1 MHVPNSFSRPTLA
14 LAALCATFLCHDVMA
29 ADAAAAA
36 GSPKQDVTHDYW
48 PGREKVR
55 PHVSGDMEFS
65 KTYLNWQDAEA
76 IKRSRAEGKAS
87 RDMNYKDFRWLAKSL
102 DAELVVDEG
111 REVFHRKNAKG
122 ESCATCHGDDGVK
135 LKGKYARLPF
145 FNKRISRVVTAPTQ
159 IGICAEERL
168 GLPNWKENTRPN
180 SVLDMYIASLSD
192 GIKVDIDVTAEGPLR
207 DAYLKGRDLYF
218 KRTGQFHF
226 ACASCH
232 TPPTVGSY
240 LRGQRPSTF
249 FGDAAHYPIYHF
261 PFTLPGDDLA
271 HVFTLQH
278 QIRSCQMLSRMQQ
291 GKEGSPSMT
300 AIEVF
305 LKASANG
312 YPMSIPTQEYNL
324 DNDYLER

>member
-1 MHVPNSFSRPTLA
+1 MKDIEKSLSRIALAGLLLA
-14 LAALCATFLCHDVMA
+14 LASGAQAQQNLL
-29 ADAAAAA
+29 A
-36 GSPKQDVTHDYW
+36 GSSNAPVVHDYW
-48 PGREKVR
+48 PGREKVE

-65 KTYLNWQDAEA
+65 KTYPNWKNADA
-76 IKRSRAEGKAS
+76 IKRSKADGRMS
-87 RDMNYKDFRWLAKSL
+87 RDMNYKDFRWLSKSL
-102 DAELVVDEG
+102 DAELVIDEG
-111 REVFHRKNAKG
+111 RDVFHRKNDKG
-122 ESCATCHGDDGVK
+122 QSCASCHGENGEK
-135 LKGKYARLPF
+135 LKGAYAKLPS
-145 FNKRISRVVTAPTQ
+145 FNKRIGRVVVAPTQ

-168 GLPNWKENTRPN
+168 GQPNWKENTRAN

-192 GIKVDIDVTAEGPLR
+192 GKNVDIDVISIGPLR
-207 DAYLKGRDLYF
+207 EAYEKGKNLFF

-232 TPPTVGSY
+232 TPPTINGY

-278 QIRSCQMLSRMQQ
+278 QIKSCQMLSRMQQ

-312 YPMSIPTQEYNL
+312 YPMSVPTQEYNL

>member
-1 MHVPNSFSRPTLA
+1 MHKIKGSLAIALAGVLA
-14 LAALCATFLCHDVMA
+14 LTGLQATAAEKA
-29 ADAAAAA
+29 AGNKAAAPAV
-36 GSPKQDVTHDYW
+36 KHDYW

-65 KTYLNWQDAEA
+65 RTYPLWENAEA
-76 IKRSRAEGKAS
+76 IKKAKAEGRMS
-87 RDMNYKDFRWLAKSL
+87 RDVNFKDFRWLTKSL
-102 DAELVVDEG
+102 DAELVIDEG
-111 REVFHRKNAKG
+111 RDTFHRKNDKG
-122 ESCATCHGDDGVK
+122 QSCASCHGENGSK
-135 LKGKYARLPF
+135 LKGVYARLPAY
-145 FNKRISRVVTAPTQ
+145 NKRLDRVVVGPTQ
-159 IGICAEERL
+159 IAVCASERL
-168 GLPNWKENTRPN
+168 GRSDWKEDTRPN

-192 GIKVDIDVTAEGPLR
+192 GAPVQIDVTTPGPLR
-207 DAYLKGRDLYF
+207 TAYEKGRDLFF

-232 TPPTVGSY
+232 TPPTTDNY

-249 FGDAAHYPIYHF
+249 FGDAAQYPIYHF

-312 YPMSIPTQEYNL
+312 YPMSIPTQQYNL

>member
-1 MHVPNSFSRPTLA
+1 MKNQHKSLSGIA
-14 LAALCATFLCHDVMA
+14 LAGLLLVLG
-29 ADAAAAA
+29 
-36 GSPKQDVTHDYW
+36 GSAHAQQNSPDGKSSNAPVVHDYW

-65 KTYLNWQDAEA
+65 KTYPNWQNADA
-76 IKRSRAEGKAS
+76 IKRSKADGKAS

-102 DAELVVDEG
+102 DAELVIDEG
-111 REVFHRKNAKG
+111 REVFHRKNDKG
-122 ESCATCHGDDGVK
+122 QSCASCHGENGEK
-135 LKGKYARLPF
+135 LKGAYAKLPR
-145 FNKRISRVVTAPTQ
+145 FNKRIGRVVVAPTQ

-168 GLPNWKENTRPN
+168 GQPNWKENTRAN
-180 SVLDMYIASLSD
+180 SVLDMYVASLSD
-192 GIKVDIDVTAEGPLR
+192 GKKVDIDVISSGPLKE
-207 DAYLKGRDLYF
+207 AYEKGKDLFF

-232 TPPTVGSY
+232 TPPTVKSY

-278 QIRSCQMLSRMQQ
+278 QIKSCQMLSRMQQ

>member
-1 MHVPNSFSRPTLA
+1 MTNIEKSLSGVA
-14 LAALCATFLCHDVMA
+14 LAGLLLIL
-29 ADAAAAA
+29 
-36 GSPKQDVTHDYW
+36 GSGAYAQQNSSDSKPSNAPVAHDYW

-65 KTYLNWQDAEA
+65 KTYLNWQNAEA
-76 IKRSRAEGKAS
+76 IKRSKADGKAS

-102 DAELVVDEG
+102 DAELVIDEG
-111 REVFHRKNAKG
+111 REVFHRKNDKG
-122 ESCATCHGDDGVK
+122 QSCASCHGENGEK
-135 LKGKYARLPF
+135 LKGAYAKLPS
-145 FNKRISRVVTAPTQ
+145 FNKRIGRVVVAPTQ

-168 GLPNWKENTRPN
+168 GLPNWKENTRAN

-192 GIKVDIDVTAEGPLR
+192 GKKVDIDVISSGPLK
-207 DAYLKGRDLYF
+207 DAYEKGKDLFF

-232 TPPTVGSY
+232 TPPTVNSY

-261 PFTLPGDDLA
+261 PFALPGDDLA

-278 QIRSCQMLSRMQQ
+278 QIKSCQMLSRMQQ
-291 GKEGSPSMT
+291 GKEGSTSMT